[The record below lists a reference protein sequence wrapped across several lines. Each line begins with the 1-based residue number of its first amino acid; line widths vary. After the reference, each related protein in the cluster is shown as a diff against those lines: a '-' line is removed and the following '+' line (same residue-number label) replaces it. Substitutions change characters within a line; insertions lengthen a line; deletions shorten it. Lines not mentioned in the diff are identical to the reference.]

1 MLIYSQVAK
10 YTKHLDKMWQTLY
23 CKWWTLH
30 AKDTRL
36 HNIYK
41 PYQYWCQ
48 WTKGVFNVPSLFRSC
63 CTNVFE
69 YVASDKTCPS
79 VHICMVLLCT
89 FAWSN
94 ISIEIKS
101 EQGRVPVQFCTAYWE
116 LLVFWMRFTFLYFFS
131 GIILSWNWPKSDRHK
146 QDWPHFA
153 LSITFCLT

>member
-48 WTKGVFNVPSLFRSC
+48 WTKGVFNVPSLFFQTGRIK
-63 CTNVFE
+63 VFE
-69 YVASDKTCPS
+69 SVASVKPCPS
-79 VHICMVLLCT
+79 VHSCVVT
-89 FAWSN
+89 KD
-94 ISIEIKS
+94 IKV
-101 EQGRVPVQFCTAYWE
+101 EQDGSPVRGKPLEFGQDFLTSRLQKLKNCWCFE
-116 LLVFWMRFTFLYFFS
+116 WNPNFFTFSGFFS
-131 GIILSWNWPKSDRHK
+131 HETDRS
-146 QDWPHFA
+146 
-153 LSITFCLT
+153 SITINKTDHTLHSL